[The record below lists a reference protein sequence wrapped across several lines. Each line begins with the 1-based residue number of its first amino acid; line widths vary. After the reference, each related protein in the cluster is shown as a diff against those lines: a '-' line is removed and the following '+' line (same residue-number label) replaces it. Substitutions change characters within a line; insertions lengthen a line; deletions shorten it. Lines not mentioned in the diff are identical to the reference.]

1 MNLER
6 VYAFFETGSLAGDR
20 IARFICF
27 PMSVTFVVVILIQVF
42 FRYVLKSP
50 IEWYLEVVEISYMWA
65 LFMGISIAFKT
76 GSHIQF
82 IFLFNAVNPKLQRV
96 VSFSCQLLSVVFFL
110 FIVIYGFRFFS
121 FSRNYMMPTIEIS
134 QQWKFLC
141 VPLSG
146 LIMLFH
152 SLELVFGS
160 LIDITTNSGARRDYF
175 RRA

>member
-6 VYAFFETGSLAGDR
+6 VHDFFETWSRAGDR

-42 FRYVLKSP
+42 FRYVLQSP

-82 IFLFNAVNPKLQRV
+82 IFLFNSMNPKMQRIV
-96 VSFSCQLLSVVFFL
+96 AFFGQLLSVVFFL
-110 FIVIYGFRFFS
+110 FIAIYGFKFFS
-121 FSRNYMMPTIEIS
+121 FSRNYIMPTIEIS

-146 LIMLFH
+146 VIMLFH
-152 SLELVFGS
+152 SLELVFGN
-160 LIDITTNSGARRDYF
+160 LVDITTNVDARRGFF